1 MARFSVDK
9 EDDSAGPSNNP
20 WSKKQRT
27 TTTFTRSPAAAAAP
41 AAAQEQPHHPP
52 SLEPQLVEDYDDD
65 DEEVESE
72 YEDEEEDE
80 QVDGESENDEEED
93 GESEYD
99 NEEDG
104 EEDEEEEEDQNE
116 AGHPSNG
123 VARNDD
129 RERNSVSVILT
140 DPDVLDCPIC
150 FDHLSIP
157 VYQYKLGS
165 KCPSCAWPI
174 YYHRCRGIE
183 KVVESVKISC
193 QNMEYGCKE
202 TVSYSKKRDHEGM
215 CIYAPCLCPLPDC
228 QYVGS
233 SKHLSMHVSNSH
245 PNSVRQFWYNCLFH
259 IYLEKHQ
266 KYLILQEQSE
276 GIIFILN
283 NWIEPFGNVV
293 NVSCIVP
300 SSSNTGFS
308 YDLIATNEDSS
319 VRLQSLTECIHERA
333 KHPPLKKFLVV
344 PSDFVSAAGQLK
356 LRLCIWRVKAI
367 GAQIN
372 CRKCKWALGKLA
384 LEMMCVGSLILL
396 I

>member
-9 EDDSAGPSNNP
+9 EDDYAGPSNNP

-27 TTTFTRSPAAAAAP
+27 TTTFTRSPPAP
-41 AAAQEQPHHPP
+41 APAPAQEQPHHRP

-104 EEDEEEEEDQNE
+104 EEDEEDGDEEEEEDQNE
-116 AGHPSNG
+116 VGHPSNG

-157 VYQYKLGS
+157 VYQCENGHLVCSSCCSKLGS

-183 KVVESVKISC
+183 KVIESVKISC

-233 SKHLSMHVSNSH
+233 SKPLSMHVSNSH
-245 PNSVRQFWYNCLFH
+245 PNSVSQFWYNCLFH

-356 LRLCIWRVKAI
+356 LRLCIWRYHVFPHI
-367 GAQIN
+367 
-372 CRKCKWALGKLA
+372 
-384 LEMMCVGSLILL
+384 
-396 I
+396 

>member
-1 MARFSVDK
+1 MLSPIFGHLRFS
-9 EDDSAGPSNNP
+9 SAANNNHCHRPPFLSLPLPSL
-20 WSKKQRT
+20 SA
-27 TTTFTRSPAAAAAP
+27 SAP
-41 AAAQEQPHHPP
+41 PP
-52 SLEPQLVEDYDDD
+52 STPF
-65 DEEVESE
+65 
-72 YEDEEEDE
+72 
-80 QVDGESENDEEED
+80 
-93 GESEYD
+93 
-99 NEEDG
+99 
-104 EEDEEEEEDQNE
+104 
-116 AGHPSNG
+116 A
-123 VARNDD
+123 
-129 RERNSVSVILT
+129 T
-140 DPDVLDCPIC
+140 
-150 FDHLSIP
+150 IP
-157 VYQYKLGS
+157 VQHWREWCDSRVGNLCATRAVTKLVIAGGWVEVVVIGAGCENGHLVCSSCCSKLGS

-183 KVVESVKISC
+183 KVIESVKISC

-333 KHPPLKKFLVV
+333 KDPPLKKFLVV

-356 LRLCIWRVKAI
+356 LRLCIWRYHVFPHI
-367 GAQIN
+367 
-372 CRKCKWALGKLA
+372 
-384 LEMMCVGSLILL
+384 
-396 I
+396 